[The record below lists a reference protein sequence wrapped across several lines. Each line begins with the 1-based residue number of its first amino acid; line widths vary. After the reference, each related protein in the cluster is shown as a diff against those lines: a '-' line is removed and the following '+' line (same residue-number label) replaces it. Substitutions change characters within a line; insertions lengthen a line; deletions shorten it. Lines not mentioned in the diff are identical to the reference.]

1 MSEVEEKTV
10 EEEAPVPEPDMPV
23 VPLFGKWDLTEV
35 VIDDTTLEK
44 YINLDAF
51 QIPHTGG
58 RHSKKRFG
66 RRDLTVIERFINNL
80 MRSEKYTGKK
90 AQAYNVMKNAF
101 DIINSKKK
109 QTLRK

>member
-44 YINLDAF
+44 YINLGMCR
-51 QIPHTGG
+51 I
-58 RHSKKRFG
+58 S
-66 RRDLTVIERFINNL
+66 
-80 MRSEKYTGKK
+80 
-90 AQAYNVMKNAF
+90 
-101 DIINSKKK
+101 INSCF
-109 QTLRK
+109 